1 MSSKALVAEFL
12 GTFVLCFLGIGAA
25 CASDS
30 GLVAVALAHGLAIA
44 TMGTAV
50 GHISGGHFNPAVS
63 FAMAL
68 TKRMKWGDMATYW
81 MAQLL
86 GGAVGAFSVSYLFAS
101 DRVVAANYGQ
111 TMVASTIDP
120 TKAVILEAIGTAIL
134 VWAIFGTAVRKGAP
148 NMGAWFIGLTI
159 TGVIFAVGPMTGA
172 ALNPARWFGPIAV
185 TKDFKDAWVF
195 IVGPC
200 LGAAIAALSYQK
212 FLCPEMDA
220 EATG

>member
-1 MSSKALVAEFL
+1 MSGRALAAEFL

-25 CASDS
+25 CADGA
-30 GLVAVALAHGLAIA
+30 GLVGVALAHGLAIA

-86 GGAVGAFSVSYLFAS
+86 GGAAGAYSVFFLYPKDKVDAVSLGS
-101 DRVVAANYGQ
+101 
-111 TMVASTIDP
+111 TMVNPAIDP
-120 TKAVILEAIGTAIL
+120 TKAIVFEAIGTAIL
-134 VWAIFGTAVRKGAP
+134 VWAIFGTAVRKGSP

-159 TGVIFAVGPMTGA
+159 SAVIFAVGPLTGA
-172 ALNPARWFGPIAV
+172 ALNPARWFGPVAV
-185 TKDFKDAWVF
+185 THDFKDA
-195 IVGPC
+195 IVYIIGPC

-212 FLCPEMDA
+212 FLCPEMDSETA
-220 EATG
+220 

>member
-1 MSSKALVAEFL
+1 MSGRALAAEFL

-25 CASDS
+25 CAADS
-30 GLVAVALAHGLAIA
+30 GILAVALAHGLAIA

-63 FAMAL
+63 FAMAI

-86 GGAVGAFSVSYLFAS
+86 GGAAGAFSVGLLFPQAGV
-101 DRVVAANYGQ
+101 DKAQLG
-111 TMVASTIDP
+111 STLVNTSIDP

-134 VWAIFGTAVRKGAP
+134 VWAIFGTAVRKGSP

-159 TGVIFAVGPMTGA
+159 SAVIFAIGPLTGA
-172 ALNPARWFGPIAV
+172 ALNPARWFGPV
-185 TKDFKDAWVF
+185 SVLHNFKDAWVY

-212 FLCPEMDA
+212 FLCPEMDVESA
-220 EATG
+220 